1 VENTQDN
8 QFIEVA
14 KEIWVATNPDMPHV
28 DEDIATIAAKI
39 EELYPT
45 CTIEM
50 PVLDFGRLTDNARA
64 LFVTPLMEA
73 APEQTFIVYH
83 PNDSTL
89 MFVHQ
94 ESGMPIEMSLAE
106 CHSIPAVYLTAVI
119 GASQMAFV
127 ESAIRGEVEPL
138 DPVMEQLRVMQEA
151 QLQQAGLDTE
161 LKHLAMQID
170 PALQGSGNPNDSDN
184 PDAMPAENDFISFE
198 SYLDVMRKMHSYEQ
212 MPPDHRVQFDHSV
225 AYRWRDIKALKL
237 ILGSVDGNDGLNAL
251 GRFNAELV
259 RVSMINDQTYLELS
273 HLRNLMKHEVA
284 AFREAANAQRK
295 KSKFMA
301 QTLEAFANR
310 IEANLRLLGPMPPEA
325 VDMLTR
331 LNNMLTAKTAEAAE
345 NYDGVIRLSTEV
357 ERLREALT
365 EEANYCYEHAVQLAD
380 SDPARSQ
387 RHRER
392 GDRLMSHCHAN
403 MTAPEPQTNDN
414 HVHAAVDTIGE
425 TTAVE

>member
-1 VENTQDN
+1 
-8 QFIEVA
+8 
-14 KEIWVATNPDMPHV
+14 
-28 DEDIATIAAKI
+28 
-39 EELYPT
+39 
-45 CTIEM
+45 
-50 PVLDFGRLTDNARA
+50 
-64 LFVTPLMEA
+64 
-73 APEQTFIVYH
+73 
-83 PNDSTL
+83 
-89 MFVHQ
+89 
-94 ESGMPIEMSLAE
+94 
-106 CHSIPAVYLTAVI
+106 
-119 GASQMAFV
+119 
-127 ESAIRGEVEPL
+127 
-138 DPVMEQLRVMQEA
+138 
-151 QLQQAGLDTE
+151 
-161 LKHLAMQID
+161 
-170 PALQGSGNPNDSDN
+170 
-184 PDAMPAENDFISFE
+184 
-198 SYLDVMRKMHSYEQ
+198 